1 MIVRMSKVQAE
12 AVSGLIEDWV
22 DRDYS
27 DEDWLWGFEGEL
39 EGGSAEIRK
48 EVISLGVEIGHLV
61 AKADKEEMLNRFP
74 EIKEVI
80 DG

>member
-39 EGGSAEIRK
+39 EGGHFPWR
-48 EVISLGVEIGHLV
+48 GNRPPRRQGRQRGNVESV
-61 AKADKEEMLNRFP
+61 S
-74 EIKEVI
+74 
-80 DG
+80 